1 MLTALHIRN
10 FVIVDEL
17 ELDFHE
23 GFTALTGET
32 GAGKSILIDA
42 LQQLFGAR
50 SDVETI
56 REGTEKSDLSA
67 TFSLSADVKKWLQEH
82 DYLEEGDDALIIRRT
97 LDRSGRTKA
106 WINGLSVT
114 LQQLK
119 ELSSLLVLVHGQH
132 AHQSLTSKGA
142 QLKILDAFGTLEP
155 LTKEVS
161 HAWTEWRQAQR
172 KLEKAKEEQE
182 GMSTEK
188 ERLVWFLEGIQDL
201 SPEENEWES
210 INEEYDALSRH
221 TDILEACQS
230 SRAVLTED
238 EPSALELID
247 NAISSL
253 EDIADVDKDF
263 EEAVSKLNDAR
274 EIVDDVSSLIEHKQ
288 SNLDFDEERFNELD
302 SRLSAFMSLARKH
315 RIDAAKLYS
324 AGEKARAK
332 LDALEQ
338 NSNIPEL
345 EKDEEEKKAAFHA
358 IAQKLSEKR
367 KKAAEKMSA
376 EITAYMQ
383 KLAMAGGSLK
393 VDITPLKTPSAN
405 GLDDCEFLV
414 AGHAGV
420 SLRPLAKIASGG
432 ELARI
437 SLAIAVTDCSS
448 AMVDTLIFDEVDTGI
463 GGGVA
468 EVVGRLL
475 QKLGNRQQVLCVTH
489 LPQVASCANEQFQI
503 SKVQDNLLTSPH
515 SEVKRLSHE
524 ERVREIARMLGGLKL
539 TETTIRH
546 AEEMLSNTGK
556 PL

>member
-67 TFSLSADVKKWLQEH
+67 TFTLSADVRKWLQEH
-82 DYLEEGDDALIIRRT
+82 DYLDESDDALIIRRT

-263 EEAVSKLNDAR
+263 EEALSKLNDAR

-288 SNLDFDEERFNELD
+288 SNLDFDED
-302 SRLSAFMSLARKH
+302 AFQ
-315 RIDAAKLYS
+315 RI
-324 AGEKARAK
+324 GQQ
-332 LDALEQ
+332 AL
-338 NSNIPEL
+338 
-345 EKDEEEKKAAFHA
+345 
-358 IAQKLSEKR
+358 
-367 KKAAEKMSA
+367 
-376 EITAYMQ
+376 
-383 KLAMAGGSLK
+383 
-393 VDITPLKTPSAN
+393 
-405 GLDDCEFLV
+405 
-414 AGHAGV
+414 
-420 SLRPLAKIASGG
+420 
-432 ELARI
+432 
-437 SLAIAVTDCSS
+437 
-448 AMVDTLIFDEVDTGI
+448 
-463 GGGVA
+463 
-468 EVVGRLL
+468 
-475 QKLGNRQQVLCVTH
+475 
-489 LPQVASCANEQFQI
+489 LPIC
-503 SKVQDNLLTSPH
+503 L
-515 SEVKRLSHE
+515 
-524 ERVREIARMLGGLKL
+524 
-539 TETTIRH
+539 
-546 AEEMLSNTGK
+546 
-556 PL
+556 